1 METRTPATTSAPT
14 QTTTGLDDTAKDTV
28 AARLDEQEAELLPR
42 IAALERTV
50 AELVES
56 GRETNIDD
64 EHDPDG
70 ATIGFERA
78 QAQALLDHARN
89 DLDQVAEARRR
100 LAEDPTFGTCMVC
113 DGPIGV
119 ERLVARPATTTC
131 VGCAR

>member
-1 METRTPATTSAPT
+1 MGTGTK
-14 QTTTGLDDTAKDTV
+14 GLDRADLRTV
-28 AARLDEQEAELLPR
+28 ATRLDEQEAELLPR

-78 QAQALLDHARN
+78 QAQALLDRARA
-89 DLDQVAEARRR
+89 DLEQVAEAKQR
-100 LAEDPTFGTCMVC
+100 LDGDPTFGTCSEC
-113 DGPIGV
+113 GGAIGV